1 MAHSYSSPKQKISVR
16 IGTFDQ
22 PQMLK
27 NAFSMRFLLPLSI
40 GKAVAVTAAYT
51 SLWKVPVSYAHTV
64 KATMPIFAI
73 LCGRLILHEQQPK
86 RVYLS
91 LLPIVGGVVLATLT
105 EISFN
110 VIGLCSALLSTATY
124 ALLNIIAKRVST
136 FLKGRQ

>member
-1 MAHSYSSPKQKISVR
+1 MAHSYSSLEQKISVR
-16 IGTFDQ
+16 QGTFDLAKQ
-22 PQMLK
+22 L
-27 NAFSMRFLLPLSI
+27 NNSFSMRFLLPLSI
-40 GKAVAVTAAYT
+40 GKAIAVTAAYT

-73 LCGRLILHEQQPK
+73 LCGRLILYERQPK
-86 RVYLS
+86 RVYFS

-124 ALLNIIAKRVST
+124 ALLNIIAKRVSV
-136 FLKGRQ
+136 F